1 MKSKELYPRV
11 FSRHAGAYKQRL
23 DEVMARGEP
32 RGRLRM
38 IELAA
43 VRPGMRVLDLACGPG
58 TITRLLAKQV
68 TPAGS
73 VVGADLARGM
83 LDLAAADPPPGCWFA
98 VMDMERLG
106 FADSTFDAV
115 VCGHGLQFAPSLG
128 VALGETLRVLK
139 PRGALAASVPASGR
153 DDSIWTAIDRV
164 ADRHLPAA
172 QKAIDDHATRATVS
186 DQNAFRQAAIDAG
199 FASATVESVEEEVIW
214 QSAEAFVSAFMSW
227 WQCASRVEA
236 LDSQSRAEFFD
247 EAVESL
253 HEGHDG
259 PITTHGRN
267 LVLLAQR
274 S

>member
-11 FSRHAGAYKQRL
+11 FSRHAAAYKQRL
-23 DEVMARGEP
+23 DEVLARGEP

-43 VRPGMRVLDLACGPG
+43 MRPGMRVLDLACGPG
-58 TITRLLAKQV
+58 TMTRLLAKQV
-68 TPAGS
+68 TPGGS
-73 VVGADLARGM
+73 VFGADLARGM
-83 LDLAAADPPPGCWFA
+83 LDLATAEPPPGCWFA

-106 FADSTFDAV
+106 FGDSTFDAV
-115 VCGHGLQFAPSLG
+115 VCGHGLQFAPNLG
-128 VALGETLRVLK
+128 VALGETVRVLK
-139 PRGALAASVPASGR
+139 PRGALTASVPASGK
-153 DDSIWTAIDRV
+153 DESLWTAIDRV
-164 ADRHLPAA
+164 ADRHLPPA

-186 DQNAFRQAAIDAG
+186 DPNAFRQAAIDAG
-199 FASATVESVEEEVIW
+199 FASATVESVEEEVTW

-227 WQCASRVEA
+227 WQCASRLDV

-247 EAVESL
+247 EAVEAL
-253 HEGHDG
+253 LERHDG

-267 LVLLAQR
+267 LVLLARR